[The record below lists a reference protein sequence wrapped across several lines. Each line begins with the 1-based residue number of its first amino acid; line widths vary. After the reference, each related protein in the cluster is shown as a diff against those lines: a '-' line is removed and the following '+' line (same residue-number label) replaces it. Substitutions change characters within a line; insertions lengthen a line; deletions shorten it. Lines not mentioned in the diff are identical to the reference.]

1 MAGAVHDA
9 VVALGHTLLALGN
22 DSNGAYPYW
31 EAVRAQG
38 GTLFVRAG
46 GTFGPFTVERTAH
59 EQMAWAVTTRP
70 VADAFAATI
79 DALDASSGLSWL
91 AREGQT
97 FGLRVA
103 PPHRPHLPIKADVY
117 LGYLHRAEDKL
128 GPLTLAQMAALF
140 QRAADQDGDVAH
152 CGLFST
158 MHGGMPGDSRWEQ
171 THALHEDSQAHPR
184 ALVALLP
191 ILEQRGITAIGR
203 KVGAFGPDD
212 VPHLPGDHAM
222 EEALDPLWRAFETA
236 VDTLEPG
243 IVGARLVWDTSVHHH
258 PIAIQ
263 TLDGRGHDGRI
274 WSLSQTERRHAIG
287 RIEEA
292 WCALATA
299 AIARA
304 PILGVD
310 GAFAAGVRR
319 ADADARPIGAAR
331 VWGLRT
337 TPRLLTRLSGLDPSP
352 TAYTVAHLTGKSSA
366 HVVHAPDPR
375 TAAQRGFALTD
386 APPHL
391 PKASVWLPL
400 TSL

>member
-9 VVALGHTLLALGN
+9 VVALGHTLLALDN
-22 DSNGAYPYW
+22 DSDGTYPYW
-31 EAVRAQG
+31 EAVRGQG

-46 GTFGPFTVERTAH
+46 GTFGPFVVERTAH

-70 VADAFAATI
+70 VAEAFDNTLQ
-79 DALDASSGLSWL
+79 ALDASSGLSWL

-103 PPHRPHLPIKADVY
+103 PPHRPHLPIKVDVY
-117 LGYLHRAEDKL
+117 LGHLHRAEDKL

-140 QRAADQDGDVAH
+140 QRAADKDGDVAH

-191 ILEQRGITAIGR
+191 ILEQRGITAIGK
-203 KVGAFGPDD
+203 KVGSYGAQD
-212 VPHLPGDHAM
+212 VPPLNSDHTM
-222 EEALDPLWRAFETA
+222 EEALAPLWEAFEA
-236 VDTLEPG
+236 AADELEPG
-243 IVGARLVWDTSVHHH
+243 IAGVRLVWDSSVHHH
-258 PIAIQ
+258 PIALH
-263 TLDGRGHDGRI
+263 TLDGRVHDGRI
-274 WSLSQTERRHAIG
+274 WSLSNTERRDAILG
-287 RIEEA
+287 VEKTWR
-292 WCALATA
+292 ALATA
-299 AIARA
+299 AIAHA
-304 PILGVD
+304 PILGVN

-319 ADADARPIGAAR
+319 AAGDAQPIGAAR
-331 VWGLRT
+331 VWGIRT
-337 TPRLLTRLSGLDPSP
+337 TPRLLTRLSGLTPSS

-366 HVVHAPDPR
+366 HVVPASSPME
-375 TAAQRGFALTD
+375 AAQRGLALTD

-391 PKASVWLPL
+391 PQATVWRTL